1 MVAYIR
7 RILTRCV
14 RSSSAV
20 QRHQIRRAVLRV
32 SELEDRLTPNS
43 YTVNATTDTGSGSG
57 TTGDLR
63 YCITQAN
70 ANTSSADTITFDP
83 TVFATAQTITL
94 TSSLPA
100 LSTTGGDLTITGPG
114 SGLLTVQRTSGSFS
128 LITSTS
134 TAGNVNISGMKLT
147 GGSTTGNG
155 GAIDSTG
162 SGAINWNFTDVNFS
176 NNTASAE
183 GGAVFLYVTNTA
195 TVTNCTF
202 SRNTA

>member
-70 ANTSSADTITFDP
+70 ATAAGSSNSIAIT
-83 TVFATAQTITL
+83 VSGTITL
-94 TSSLPA
+94 SSALPNLA
-100 LSTTGGDLTITGPG
+100 
-114 SGLLTVQRTSGSFS
+114 
-128 LITSTS
+128 
-134 TAGNVNISGMKLT
+134 AN
-147 GGSTTGNG
+147 
-155 GAIDSTG
+155 
-162 SGAINWNFTDVNFS
+162 
-176 NNTASAE
+176 
-183 GGAVFLYVTNTA
+183 
-195 TVTNCTF
+195 
-202 SRNTA
+202 